1 MSIWG
6 SLIGGM
12 IGFSLG
18 GPFGMLLGSLLGGKI
33 SRGRYSRGGFRS
45 SAQTQQIFALS
56 LIILSARDLFLNSN
70 PFNNRSFWFT
80 RLIGYSIA
88 SGLL

>member
-1 MSIWG
+1 MSIFG

-33 SRGRYSRGGFRS
+33 SRSRTNARFNS
-45 SAQTQQIFALS
+45 QAQGQRIFALS
-56 LIILSARDLFLNSN
+56 LIVLSPKQSKADCQDS
-70 PFNNRSFWFT
+70 SEE
-80 RLIGYSIA
+80 LIAVKDKIKIP
-88 SGLL
+88 